1 MNQNLL
7 SIPDICKELGIG
19 KSTAYKLLKS
29 KQIKHGKIGSRLYVH
44 KKELEKYIASIT
56 RSK

>member
-7 SIPDICKELGIG
+7 SISDICRELGIG

-29 KQIKHGKIGSRLYVH
+29 KQIKNGKIGSRLYVH
-44 KKELEKYIASIT
+44 KKELERYINAKT
-56 RSK
+56 RAK

>member
-7 SIPDICKELGIG
+7 SISDICKELGIG

-29 KQIKHGKIGSRLYVH
+29 KQIKHGKIGSHLYVH
-44 KKELEKYIASIT
+44 RKELERYINTKT